1 MDCAGRKACVTTGSG
16 NITMKNSMKKS
27 CKSALLAGL
36 LMASAC
42 VLYAAH
48 SNYAL
53 AADEGG
59 GGGSGGGGGGGH
71 DSGGGSGG
79 GGGHDSGAGGKGG
92 EEGGGHGSGGL
103 KLRHGLSADHQGHES
118 GVHGKEKGISEMN
131 SPGTSQR
138 FGGGSG
144 IAGADQVPEGP
155 GENASGGNGELSTHR
170 NQFRNQFRY
179 WGGWTLPG
187 EGDSGGTDGIGSTDP
202 GFNTGGGGGAG
213 TAFHLVGEA
222 RCGDMGTL
230 NAGNRLDGKNLVRF
244 REARSL
250 LAPNERLPASAILLI
265 ANYQA
270 ELEKQKPDPVLAG
283 TYIGNVARLPVTPEL
298 ISQVSDGLC
307 VIPPEDK
314 KREIANAAEEQRL
327 SILGKSQ
334 QNAAH

>member
-1 MDCAGRKACVTTGSG
+1 
-16 NITMKNSMKKS
+16 MKNSMIKPWKY
-27 CKSALLAGL
+27 ALLAGL
-36 LMASAC
+36 LVAAAS
-42 VLYAAH
+42 VLNAGLPG
-48 SNYAL
+48 YAL
-53 AADEGG
+53 AAGDG
-59 GGGSGGGGGGGH
+59 GGGSGAGGKGGESGGGH
-71 DSGGGSGG
+71 
-79 GGGHDSGAGGKGG
+79 GGKGGEEGGG

-103 KLRHGLSADHQGHES
+103 KLRHGLSADHQGHAS
-118 GVHGKEKGISEMN
+118 GVHGNGKESMN
-131 SPGTSQR
+131 NPGPSQR

-144 IAGADQVPEGP
+144 IVGADQILEGP
-155 GENASGGNGELSTHR
+155 GENAPSGNGEVSSHR

-187 EGDSGGTDGIGSTDP
+187 EGDSGGTDGIASTDP

-250 LAPNERLPASAILLI
+250 LAPGARLPASAILLL
-265 ANYQA
+265 ANYQV
-270 ELEKQKPDPVLAG
+270 EIEKQKPDPVLAG
-283 TYIGNVARLPVTPEL
+283 TYIGNVARLPVTPQL

-314 KREIANAAEEQRL
+314 KDEIAKVAEEQRL
-327 SILGKSQ
+327 SILEKSQ
-334 QNAAH
+334 QNSAQ

>member
-1 MDCAGRKACVTTGSG
+1 MIIKPWKLLASLLVAAACV
-16 NITMKNSMKKS
+16 
-27 CKSALLAGL
+27 A
-36 LMASAC
+36 
-42 VLYAAH
+42 VLPDYAH
-48 SNYAL
+48 

-59 GGGSGGGGGGGH
+59 GSGGGH

-79 GGGHDSGAGGKGG
+79 GGGHDSGEGGGSGGGHDGGSGGQGG

-103 KLRHGLSADHQGHES
+103 KLRHGLSADHQGHAS
-118 GVHGKEKGISEMN
+118 GVHGNSKEN
-131 SPGTSQR
+131 SQLNNPGPSQR

-144 IAGADQVPEGP
+144 IAGADQILEGP
-155 GENASGGNGELSTHR
+155 GENAPGGNGELSTHR

-187 EGDSGGTDGIGSTDP
+187 EGDSGGTDGITDP

-213 TAFHLVGEA
+213 TAFHLVGES

-244 REARSL
+244 REARNL
-250 LAPNERLPASAILLI
+250 LAPNQRLPASAILLL
-265 ANYQA
+265 ANYQV

-283 TYIGNVARLPVTPEL
+283 TYIGNVAKLPVTPQL

-314 KREIANAAEEQRL
+314 QNEIANAAEEQRL
-327 SILGKSQ
+327 SILEKSRQ
-334 QNAAH
+334 DTVR